1 MPNTKCYKIFP
12 FKTPNLNTRKPE
24 KFTQLQP
31 TALIESRLPKLLVL
45 TQDFAKESAISL
57 DA

>member
-31 TALIESRLPKLLVL
+31 TALIELLKLLVL